1 MLIIYFPTTSASS
14 LFGLMYGCTLPLTW
28 VLCSKAYARP
38 MSFASVNFAPRK
50 LIPNLEE
57 KGSQKGIKFQD
68 DKQRTEYLGLIRLNP
83 RSFSRQGRRR
93 DKNPGAQSQSVH
105 PRWQLRQTQS
115 LLAR

>member
-1 MLIIYFPTTSASS
+1 MLVIYFPTTSASS
-14 LFGLMYGCTLPLTW
+14 HFGLMYCCTLSLIL

-57 KGSQKGIKFQD
+57 KGSQKGVKFQD